1 MNPDSPPLQ
10 PPRAFARQEQLLA
23 SIEECD
29 RHIRRFR
36 LQLAAIVA
44 SALLVAAV
52 IAGHS

>member
-1 MNPDSPPLQ
+1 MNPGSRSLQ
-10 PPRAFARQEQLLA
+10 PPRTFARQEQLLA

-29 RHIRRFR
+29 RRIRRFR
-36 LQLAAIVA
+36 LQLAGIVA